1 MRLRTKIVFAIT
13 SMVVVLVTGFSYIYI
28 SQLLRQK
35 VSDTYDECNT
45 LAKLLVFHTREAI
58 PDLSSTRVDVN
69 NPKAV
74 RAALK
79 QYLQLDPNL
88 NNEFNGIVS
97 IWPDVI
103 DASLVD
109 EEGQALLHTNPAM
122 VGKMVP
128 ARPDLELLRYAGI
141 RQQFAMILGVAQNYD
156 IRLPV
161 QLNQVP
167 FGSVHIGVRTSFL
180 RKDIEDRLRH
190 AMVLAIGAIFVSL
203 FLSAAVSHV
212 ALTPLQR
219 ISERID
225 MLTADSP
232 ELPTGEQEN
241 HDEYGLV
248 TLKIAHLGR
257 QMQDVKEV
265 FSELKGNLDQ
275 IMGNLQDGLVLFT
288 RDWRIVLVSA
298 SAERF
303 LERPRS
309 QILARRVGEVFSQ
322 HTPLGDLVLESFR
335 QRRPVSQ
342 RTVQALGQNIQ
353 VSLDF
358 ILEGGTQIGALL
370 TMRDTESVRR
380 IEDEIEL
387 SRRLAAIGRL
397 TSGVAHEVKNPIN
410 AIVLHLEN
418 LRHKLPELQPDAKR
432 HIDVIG
438 SEIHRLDRVVQVLVD
453 FTRPVELR
461 LREVDLRRVLEDVV
475 AVAQPEAETLGVSI
489 ERDLPSEPVLVSI
502 DSDLIKQAV
511 LNVVI
516 NGIQAMPDGGKL
528 RVSLSRRNG
537 FAITAIQDQ
546 GPGIPDEMREK
557 IFTLYFTTKKTG
569 SGIGLAMA
577 YRVMQLHHGTVD
589 FRSVQGEGTTF
600 DLSLPLLPERQE
612 ALLKSRQQESEDALK
627 DA

>member
-1 MRLRTKIVFAIT
+1 MRLRTKIVLAIT
-13 SMVVVLVTGFSYIYI
+13 SMVVVLVAGFSYIYI

-35 VSDTYDECNT
+35 VSDTYDNCNT
-45 LAKLLVFHTREAI
+45 LAKLLVVHTREAI

-88 NNEFNGIVS
+88 NNEFAAIVGN
-97 IWPDVI
+97 WPDVI
-103 DASLVD
+103 DASLID
-109 EEGQALLHTNPAM
+109 EDGQALLHTNPEM

-141 RQQFAMILGVAQNYD
+141 RQQFAMVLGVSQNYD
-156 IRLPV
+156 IRLPI

-190 AMVLAIGAIFVSL
+190 AMVLAVIAIFVSL

-212 ALTPLQR
+212 ALMPLQR

-232 ELPTGEQEN
+232 QTMSGES

-309 QILARRVGEVFSQ
+309 QILARRVGEVFSPD
-322 HTPLGDLVLESFR
+322 TPLGDLVLESFR
-335 QRRPVSQ
+335 QRRPVAQ
-342 RTVQALGQNIQ
+342 RTVQALGQKIQ

-461 LREVDLRRVLEDVV
+461 LREIDLRRVLEDVV
-475 AVAQPEAETLGVSI
+475 AVAQPEAETLGVRI
-489 ERDLPSEPVLVSI
+489 ERDLPAEPVLVSI
-502 DSDLIKQAV
+502 DSDLLKQAV
-511 LNVVI
+511 LNVVL
-516 NGIQAMPDGGKL
+516 NGIQAMPNGGKL
-528 RVSLSRRNG
+528 RVSLSRKNG
-537 FAITAIQDQ
+537 FATAEIKDQ

-557 IFTLYFTTKKTG
+557 IFTLYFTTKKSGT
-569 SGIGLAMA
+569 GIGLAMA

-589 FRSVQGEGTTF
+589 FRSAPGEGTTF
-600 DLSLPLLPERQE
+600 DLSLPLLPERLE
-612 ALLKSRQQESEDALK
+612 ALLKSRESEVEDSPAS
-627 DA
+627 A